1 MSSYPDPAL
10 GAVCRR
16 SPPAPGRL
24 PMTLPLLIEKKRLG
38 DPIVMVT
45 AYDYPS
51 ARAAQAAGVDL
62 VLVGDSAATTMLG
75 YNATTPVELDDMLVL
90 ARAVRRGPR
99 TPMMIG
105 DLPFGSYE
113 VSDEQA
119 ITTALRMVKEAGCEA
134 VKLEGGGEASVRR
147 ARAIIGAGIPVMG
160 HVGLTPQTSTALGG
174 WKAQG
179 RAAAAAARIASEALA
194 LQDAGCFALV
204 FEAIPS
210 AVTEELMPHVQIPV
224 IGIGAGPA
232 TDGQVLVFHDL
243 LGIRDG
249 LGPRFVKRYANLQQE
264 MNAGVAAYA
273 EDVRSRQ
280 YPGPEHGYSIDPD
293 ELSELQALL
302 AQPYSASPE
311 RAE

>member
-1 MSSYPDPAL
+1 MSSHPKVHAPSD
-10 GAVCRR
+10 
-16 SPPAPGRL
+16 PGRL
-24 PMTLPLLIEKKRLG
+24 PMTLPLLMEKKRLG

-51 ARAAQAAGVDL
+51 ARAAEAAGVDL
-62 VLVGDSAATTMLG
+62 VLVGDSAATTVLG
-75 YNATTPVELDDMLVL
+75 YNATTPVVLEDMLVL
-90 ARAVRRGPR
+90 ARAVRRGLQ
-99 TPMMIG
+99 TPLLIG

-119 ITTALRMVKEAGCEA
+119 ITTSMRMVKEAGCDV
-134 VKLEGGGEASVRR
+134 VKLEGGGESSVKR
-147 ARAIIGAGIPVMG
+147 ARAIVGAGIPVMG

-179 RAAAAAARIASEALA
+179 RTAGAAARIADEALA
-194 LQDAGCFALV
+194 LQDAGCFAIV

-210 AVTEELMPHVQIPV
+210 AVTDELMPLLEIPV

-264 MNAGVAAYA
+264 MNDGVIAYA
-273 EDVRSRQ
+273 EDVRSRR
-280 YPGPEHGYSIDPD
+280 YPGPEHTYSIDPA
-293 ELSELQALL
+293 ELADLQAQLR
-302 AQPYSASPE
+302 S
-311 RAE
+311 

>member
-1 MSSYPDPAL
+1 MSSQPSVQTPTD
-10 GAVCRR
+10 
-16 SPPAPGRL
+16 PGRL
-24 PMTLPLLIEKKRLG
+24 PMTLPLLMEKKRLG

-51 ARAAQAAGVDL
+51 ARAAEAAGVDL
-62 VLVGDSAATTMLG
+62 VLVGDSAATTVLG
-75 YNATTPVELDDMLVL
+75 YNATTPVELGDMLVL
-90 ARAVRRGPR
+90 ARAVRRGLR
-99 TPMMIG
+99 TPLLIG

-119 ITTALRMVKEAGCEA
+119 ITTAMRMVKEAGCDV

-147 ARAIIGAGIPVMG
+147 AHAIIGAGIPVMG

-179 RAAAAAARIASEALA
+179 RSAGAAAKIAAEALA

-210 AVTEELMPHVQIPV
+210 AVTDELMGLVEIPV

-264 MNAGVAAYA
+264 MNDGVTAYA
-273 EDVRSRQ
+273 EDVRARR
-280 YPGPEHGYSIDPD
+280 YPGPEHTYSIDPA
-293 ELSELQALL
+293 ELTELRERL
-302 AQPYSASPE
+302 AARESA
-311 RAE
+311 